1 MTEERALLSTLNDTC
16 RTKTWV
22 IRVERT
28 AYFTL
33 LKRFSV
39 GEREKI
45 VFWAGLLLVQGLA
58 MWLEGVAHGGMVMY
72 KRGRISL
79 IISVQVADLH

>member
-1 MTEERALLSTLNDTC
+1 M
-16 RTKTWV
+16 
-22 IRVERT
+22 
-28 AYFTL
+28 
-33 LKRFSV
+33 
-39 GEREKI
+39 
-45 VFWAGLLLVQGLA
+45 FWAGLLLGQGLA